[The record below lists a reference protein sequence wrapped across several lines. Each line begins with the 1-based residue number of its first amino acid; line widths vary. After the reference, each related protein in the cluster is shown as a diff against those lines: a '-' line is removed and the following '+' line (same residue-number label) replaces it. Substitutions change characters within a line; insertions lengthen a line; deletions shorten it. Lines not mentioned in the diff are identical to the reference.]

1 MRVVFLCS
9 FLFFTI
15 NSIFGQADR
24 LQYDIKPLL
33 FSYGGQSEN
42 LPSLEPLL
50 NIELSVG
57 GQKFS
62 PKELKDTDQTVYLD
76 LRGLQQVAQLP
87 LQFLKSLGYEG
98 LIAFPD
104 PNHIDPISGKD
115 LRSPSDR
122 SLRIIIWVSRIKQVE
137 FTNVGIKDGIFSRL
151 RSLGEENFTLQSE
164 KDDHLRMD
172 HLKFWKRLGNNSSR
186 TAITK
191 LLPTDQ
197 TGVIK
202 ANVSLGLRKK
212 QGGRLFATN
221 SGTDSTGKWILG
233 GAFFYN
239 QVTELDDDLEVSYI
253 SSDTQERQAFNLKH
267 SVPVIYPDVLNFE
280 TTAGYSFYDASSFA
294 ITRVDFEGSTKAIDL
309 NLRYSPIEWEY
320 QDYQVSLEIGVK
332 GEDMEAKNSLIS
344 GDADAQLLT
353 PKIAVNLTTQSQ
365 YVRSFSK
372 LKISKNY
379 KDITTRDRFLFG
391 GYKTDEKAARLNFNS
406 MLSIKVGKWMI
417 DNIDTELEDSWNG
430 HLALV
435 RLSVG
440 LGLEDTRYMPQHQ
453 FISGGSSSV
462 RGYPESIIS
471 GDHGYFLSFDY
482 QIPVYRSNKQ
492 TALGSYTS
500 SLIPFIDWGESFVN
514 DPLSY
519 ESDHSILGAGLGVE
533 VKFSKGLKAR
543 LDFAKPMKEI
553 KSGNTILEGS
563 NSSDNRV
570 HAMLTWD
577 F

>member
-1 MRVVFLCS
+1 MI
-9 FLFFTI
+9 LFI
-15 NSIFGQADR
+15 LSSSSSPIFAQNHTHKYHIRSLNFD
-24 LQYDIKPLL
+24 
-33 FSYGGQSEN
+33 YGGKSDD
-42 LPSLEPLL
+42 LPSLDPLL
-50 NIELSVG
+50 GVTLSVDDQVFSANELSKNSKYIV
-57 GQKFS
+57 
-62 PKELKDTDQTVYLD
+62 LN
-76 LRGLQQVAQLP
+76 LRGLQKVSQLP
-87 LQFLKSLGYEG
+87 LQYLKSLGYEG

-104 PNHIDPISGKD
+104 PNQIDPISGKD
-115 LRSPSDR
+115 LRPSSDR
-122 SLRIIIWVSRIKQVE
+122 SLRIVIWVSRLKQVE
-137 FTNVGIKDGIFSRL
+137 FTNAGIKEGVFKRL
-151 RSLGEENFTLQSE
+151 SSLGEGNFNLQSKRHE
-164 KDDHLRMD
+164 
-172 HLKFWKRLGNNSSR
+172 HLKMDYLRFWKRLGNRSSR
-186 TAITK
+186 TAITN

-197 TGVIK
+197 PGVIK

-462 RGYPESIIS
+462 QGYPESIIS